1 MLTWIRLAVLV
12 VLLAAGGV
20 ILAFVPMPSLPE
32 LQQWAADGGPW
43 LPVVFVAGY
52 AVATLALLPKNV
64 LSAAAGLIFGL
75 SAGVA
80 LVWVAA
86 VLGAGLAFWLGRR
99 LGRDGVTRIAGRHL
113 DRLDDLVLRHG
124 VLAVLI
130 ARLIP
135 VVPFTA
141 VNYGSGLTA
150 IRFPAY
156 LAATAVGIL
165 PGTVAYVAVGAYGTR
180 PGGWQFALAAVALL
194 ALSVGGTWFARRR
207 TRAEPAPAPALI
219 ATPAPTPTPQEA

>member
-12 VLLAAGGV
+12 MLLAAGGV
-20 ILAFVPMPSLPE
+20 ILVLVPMPSTHE
-32 LQQWAADGGPW
+32 LQQWAADTGTW

-52 AVATLALLPKNV
+52 AVATLVLLPKNV

-75 SAGVA
+75 TGGVV

-86 VLGAGLAFWLGRR
+86 LLGAAAAFWLGRR

-130 ARLIP
+130 ARLVP

-156 LAATAVGIL
+156 LAATAVGII

-180 PGGWQFALAAVALL
+180 PGGWQFVLAAGALL
-194 ALSVGGTWFARRR
+194 ALSVGGTWFARRHTR
-207 TRAEPAPAPALI
+207 TAPPTVPIPAT
-219 ATPAPTPTPQEA
+219 TPAPQEA

>member
-20 ILAFVPMPSLPE
+20 ILAFVPMPSAPE
-32 LQQWAADGGPW
+32 LQHWAADGGPW

-99 LGRDGVTRIAGRHL
+99 RGRDGVTRIAGRHL

-165 PGTVAYVAVGAYGTR
+165 PGTVAYVAVGAYGTQ
-180 PGGWQFALAAVALL
+180 PGGWQFVLAAAALL
-194 ALSVGGTWFARRR
+194 VLSVGGTWFARRR
-207 TRAEPAPAPALI
+207 TRTEPATAST
-219 ATPAPTPTPQEA
+219 ATPTPTPQEA